1 MQVMPETTAWLEREV
16 LGYELNEDTSVYDNV
31 KAGTRLLRIL
41 LDETS
46 DIDSAIASYYQ
57 GQGAT
62 SAGILYD
69 DTKDYVRLVR
79 GAWDRYWR

>member
-1 MQVMPETTAWLEREV
+1 MPETTAWLERDV

-41 LDETS
+41 LDETG

-69 DTKDYVRLVR
+69 DTKGYVRLVR
-79 GAWDRYWR
+79 GVWDRYWR